1 LHQTAL
7 SNTSGQ
13 AIGHADQLTVM
24 ILTSNEEANIAR
36 TLDAIKW
43 AGRILII
50 DSGSTD
56 ATLATVAR
64 CPQARVVTRKFDSF
78 ADQCNFGL
86 TKVRTPWVLSL
97 DADYELSAEL
107 GREICR
113 LEPPEDI
120 AGYRAAFV
128 YRIYGKPL
136 SATLYPPRTVLYR
149 RDLATYRNEGHGH
162 RVIIDGVV
170 RKLKGRIFHDDRKP
184 LTRWF
189 GSQQNYARREADYL
203 TSTPYRELSR
213 MDRIRSMGW
222 SAPIIVLLYT
232 LLWERCIFDGWA
244 GWLYVLQRTLA
255 ETIIALEIMDRRLR
269 DQAPQLIDEQIGETQ

>member
-1 LHQTAL
+1 LHETAL
-7 SNTSGQ
+7 SGTSGQ

-24 ILTSNEEANIAR
+24 ILTYNEEANIAR

-56 ATLATVAR
+56 ATLTTVAR
-64 CPQARVVTRKFDSF
+64 CSQARVVTRKFNTF

-86 TKVRTPWVLSL
+86 TEVQTPWVLSL

-107 GREICR
+107 GLEICR
-113 LEPPEDI
+113 LAPPSDI

-149 RDLATYRNEGHGH
+149 RHLATYRNEGHGH
-162 RVIIDGVV
+162 RVMIDGAVH
-170 RKLKGRIFHDDRKP
+170 KLNGCIFHDDRKP

-189 GSQQNYARREADYL
+189 GSQQDYAGREVDYL
-203 TSTPYRELSR
+203 TSTLHRELSR
-213 MDRIRSMGW
+213 MDRIRRMGW
-222 SAPIIVLLYT
+222 SAPVIVFLYT
-232 LLWERCIFDGWA
+232 LLWKRCIFDGWA

-255 ETIIALEIMDRRLR
+255 ETIIALEIIDRRLR
-269 DQAPQLIDEQIGETQ
+269 NQAPQLIDEKIAETQ